1 MNSQRVSIFFIIP
14 PPVIRVIVRA
24 YSLTP
29 TIQPAMRSTR
39 GPQRAKNADE
49 NAISKLKQQISSAA
63 VNGTSRSTRNTN
75 LAVVA
80 KNGHQRP
87 ALGEVTTK
95 AVNRKVRTI
104 SPILSTPVR
113 STAISLLSLGGALCY
128 ASGAGMEFQRD
139 LCHGSACS
147 SRLRVSSPSEGCR
160 LLYARGSIPVV
171 LTLCHQTWELYSLT
185 IAQIVPLQASGLSC
199 TMFARIADHVRS

>member
-1 MNSQRVSIFFIIP
+1 MNSQRVSIFFIIS
-14 PPVIRVIVRA
+14 PPVTRVIARA

-29 TIQPAMRSTR
+29 TMQPAMRSTR

-49 NAISKLKQQISSAA
+49 NAISKLKQQQSSNAA
-63 VNGTSRSTRNTN
+63 VNGTSRTTRNTT

-104 SPILSTPVR
+104 TPILSTHVKPV
-113 STAISLLSLGGALCY
+113 ADSLLSILGTSCY
-128 ASGAGMEFQRD
+128 ASGAGMK
-139 LCHGSACS
+139 L
-147 SRLRVSSPSEGCR
+147 
-160 LLYARGSIPVV
+160 
-171 LTLCHQTWELYSLT
+171 
-185 IAQIVPLQASGLSC
+185 
-199 TMFARIADHVRS
+199 